1 MRIKESE
8 VWTFL
13 RLLVTYD
20 QIALQKK
27 YTNYLS
33 KTIYNNISFPIS
45 SITPRNIITFFKW
58 KWSHINLNFFDQ
70 RRDYFIYLLWSFAF
84 FWELGIHIF
93 YTFSH
98 GYSSFTF
105 WFERAL
111 YRWRILVMCSK
122 YFSSL
127 FFLR

>member
-45 SITPRNIITFFKW
+45 SITPRNIIKFFKW

>member
-1 MRIKESE
+1 MKIKESE

-13 RLLVTYD
+13 RLLVTYY

-33 KTIYNNISFPIS
+33 KTISNNISFPIS
-45 SITPRNIITFFKW
+45 SITPRNIINFFKW

-70 RRDYFIYLLWSFAF
+70 RRDYFIYLMWSFAF

-93 YTFSH
+93 CTFSH